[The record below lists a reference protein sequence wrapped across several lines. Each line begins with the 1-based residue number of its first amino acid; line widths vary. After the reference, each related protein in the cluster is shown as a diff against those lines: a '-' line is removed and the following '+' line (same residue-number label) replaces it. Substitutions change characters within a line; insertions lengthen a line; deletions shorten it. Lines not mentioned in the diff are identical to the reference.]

1 MLTLLAIAAIVLIGS
16 FALFIFL
23 GWRLDVHD
31 RTAFEA
37 TLTPVEA
44 ARLRGFRSRGKGG
57 TTGGKPALFHDCSG
71 QPPVRTVHAAFQRN
85 RHARDR

>member
-16 FALFIFL
+16 LVLFIFL

-44 ARLRGFRSRGKGG
+44 ARLRGFRVSSPWWHLHLFDIEHERQAVDRGRR
-57 TTGGKPALFHDCSG
+57 F
-71 QPPVRTVHAAFQRN
+71 
-85 RHARDR
+85 